1 MTKKAIRVDCEKRI
15 FYFIE
20 IEISTYDKEIEAIK
34 QELNTDSLIINYL
47 PGGEIVFADE
57 KHESIKAIEKE
68 SNIFL
73 GNLVIVS
80 NIDEDVNFTKE
91 DIEDFLSPKQYEFI
105 DSFSKTLLEK

>member
-20 IEISTYDKEIEAIK
+20 IEISTYNKEVDAIK
-34 QELNTDSLIINYL
+34 KELNTNNLIIKYL

-57 KHESIKAIEKE
+57 DHESIKAIEKE

-80 NIDEDVNFTKE
+80 NIDEDLDFTKE
-91 DIEDFLSPKQYEFI
+91 DIEDFLSPNQYKFV
-105 DSFSKTLLEK
+105 DSSVTTLIGK

>member
-1 MTKKAIRVDCEKRI
+1 MGFIVAFTYKKLMI
-15 FYFIE
+15 FYVRKL
-20 IEISTYDKEIEAIK
+20 S
-34 QELNTDSLIINYL
+34 YL

-57 KHESIKAIEKE
+57 KHESIKDIENE

-73 GNLVIVS
+73 GNLVIAS